1 MAVYFDIECINDI
14 NWSPEGDD
22 PMSKLILGSTDIDI
36 LKALSRTHGNKAPNV
51 WSADF
56 IPGKGEGQI
65 FLLHGPPGTGKTY
78 TVGKLHLS
86 ILLVNPFLVVITP
99 LVLTHFLLSSLFS
112 SSVSHFLLS
121 NFPSMILMTILK
133 EINTNVYLQSL
144 WQT

>member
-1 MAVYFDIECINDI
+1 VAVVLVSSKLSLGTVYFDIEFISDI

-36 LKALSRTHGNKAPNV
+36 LKALSRTHGNQAPSV

-78 TVGKLHLS
+78 TVGKLPLP
-86 ILLVNPFLVVITP
+86 ILVFEPLLDVNPFLVADSFVVVISL
-99 LVLTHFLLSSLFS
+99 LVVIISLVATS
-112 SSVSHFLLS
+112 PTLC
-121 NFPSMILMTILK
+121 
-133 EINTNVYLQSL
+133 
-144 WQT
+144 

>member
-1 MAVYFDIECINDI
+1 MYFDIEFISVI

-36 LKALSRTHGNKAPNV
+36 LKALSRTHRNQTPNV

-78 TVGKLHLS
+78 TVGKLHLP
-86 ILLVNPFLVVITP
+86 ILVVITP
-99 LVLTHFLLSSLFS
+99 LLVVITSLVVTFPLLGADDDLER
-112 SSVSHFLLS
+112 
-121 NFPSMILMTILK
+121 N
-133 EINTNVYLQSL
+133 
-144 WQT
+144 

>member
-86 ILLVNPFLVVITP
+86 ILLVDPFLVVITP
-99 LVLTHFLLSSLFS
+99 LVVNPFLVVVTLLLVSITFLVVEFLLDDTDDDF
-112 SSVSHFLLS
+112 
-121 NFPSMILMTILK
+121 K
-133 EINTNVYLQSL
+133 EN
-144 WQT
+144 